1 MRCHLPTLKK
11 CKKKKFKNCLLY
23 IVMNSTYNNLK
34 QNLTLENQSLQ
45 ELQKMKDERMAKSKG
60 ILDNIEN
67 SAKGIAV
74 NALESV
80 GNKLGVNIEDP
91 QSVNNALNNIKKA
104 VTDPE
109 NIKKTT
115 EILKGLAQNAAVYY
129 KAVEPLVNP
138 MADKMLEVGAKTA
151 EKMGETATV
160 IASNAVKEIPGVGL
174 AYALVQ
180 DASKLGE
187 AASAAT
193 NAFAELTTTASDSA
207 VVFKKNL
214 EKLKAEKAAIEAR
227 TKESLNQFENPIMKN
242 LNNNTLVGGKR
253 KSYKRRVHKR
263 TNKTKK
269 RCRK

>member
-1 MRCHLPTLKK
+1 
-11 CKKKKFKNCLLY
+11 
-23 IVMNSTYNNLK
+23 MNSINI
-34 QNLTLENQSLQ
+34 ENQSLQ
-45 ELQKMKDERMAKSKG
+45 ELQKMKDERMAKS
-60 ILDNIEN
+60 NEMFTN
-67 SAKGIAV
+67 VTTAAKGVAV

-80 GNKLGVNIEDP
+80 GNKFGVDITNP
-91 QSVNNALNNIKKA
+91 QSVNNALDNIKKA

-109 NIKKTT
+109 NVKKSA

-129 KAVEPLVNP
+129 KAVEPLIDP
-138 MADKMLEVGAKTA
+138 MANKMLEVGAKTA

-160 IASNAVKEIPGVGL
+160 IASNTIKEIPGVGL

-193 NAFAELTTTASDSA
+193 NAFAEFTTSASDSA

-253 KSYKRRVHKR
+253 KSYKRRVNKR

-269 RCRK
+269 RYRK

>member
-1 MRCHLPTLKK
+1 
-11 CKKKKFKNCLLY
+11 
-23 IVMNSTYNNLK
+23 MNNINI
-34 QNLTLENQSLQ
+34 ENQSLQ

-91 QSVNNALNNIKKA
+91 QSVNNALNNIKNA
-104 VTDPE
+104 VTNPE
-109 NIKKTT
+109 NVKKTT

-193 NAFAELTTTASDSA
+193 NAFAEITTTASDSA

-227 TKESLNQFENPIMKN
+227 TKESLNQFQNPMQN

-253 KSYKRRVHKR
+253 KSYKRRVYKR

-269 RCRK
+269 RYRK

>member
-1 MRCHLPTLKK
+1 
-11 CKKKKFKNCLLY
+11 
-23 IVMNSTYNNLK
+23 MNNINI
-34 QNLTLENQSLQ
+34 ENQSLQ
-45 ELQKMKDERMAKSKG
+45 ELQKIKDERMAQSKG
-60 ILDNIEN
+60 ILSNIEN
-67 SAKGIAV
+67 SAKSTVV

-80 GNKLGVNIEDP
+80 GNKFGVNIEDP
-91 QSVNNALNNIKKA
+91 QSVNNALNNIKNA
-104 VTDPE
+104 VTNPE
-109 NIKKTT
+109 NVKKTA

-129 KAVEPLVNP
+129 KAVEPLVDP
-138 MADKMLEVGAKTA
+138 IADKMLEVGAKTA

-160 IASNAVKEIPGVGL
+160 IASNTIKEIPGVGL

-193 NAFAELTTTASDSA
+193 NAFAEITTTASDSA